1 MDYPVDGIHHIT
13 VCAGGA
19 QEDIDFMINVAGQR
33 LIKQTVL
40 FDGRYA
46 HYHMYYANAAA
57 QPGSVYTTFPYN
69 RVKGR
74 PGSGQLAHTSYSIPK
89 GSIAFWKDHLKANN
103 ANPGPVRE
111 RFGQKYMQFQHPSG
125 LGLEVM
131 EAEDARVGFE
141 VGNITKDVSM
151 QGFNSGLL
159 SVREIAETERFFVD
173 ALGFR
178 KTGQDGNIHRYEV
191 AKGGAGA
198 MVELVHEPEKAS
210 GSWTFGAGCAHHIAM
225 NVADDEALAKQK
237 GIYEELGYTDCSEI
251 KDRNYFHSIYTRCP
265 GGILVECAATAP
277 GAFAKDEPYQ
287 EMGTSLL
294 LPPWFEAQRKEIEAM
309 LEPVT
314 VPKANFANPLI
325 EFVAA
330 AAPGAAVSTA
340 EASRRISGEWV
351 PVTDK

>member
-1 MDYPVDGIHHIT
+1 MDYPVTGIHHIT

-19 QEDIDFMINVAGQR
+19 QEDVDFMIKVAGQR

-46 HYHMYYANAAA
+46 HYHMYYANAGAE
-57 QPGSVYTTFPYN
+57 PGSVYTTFPYN

-89 GSIAFWKDHLKANN
+89 GTIGFWSDHLKHNN
-103 ANPGPVRE
+103 ASPGEVKE
-111 RFGQKYMQFQHPSG
+111 RFGQKYLQFKHPSG

-131 EAEDARVGFE
+131 ETNDSRVGFE
-141 VGNITKDVSM
+141 VGEITKEVSM

-178 KTGQDGNIHRYEV
+178 KTGQDGNIHRFEV

-198 MVELVHEPEKAS
+198 MVELVHEPDKPS

-251 KDRNYFHSIYTRCP
+251 KDRFYFHSIYTRCP

-277 GAFAKDEPYQ
+277 GGFSQDEPYQ
-287 EMGTSLL
+287 KMGTSLL
-294 LPPWFEAQRKEIEAM
+294 LPPWFEEQRKAIEAM
-309 LEPVT
+309 LEPIT
-314 VPKANFANPLI
+314 VPAENFAHPLI
-325 EFVAA
+325 ENTNAAVPGSSAAATAASHRKAEFVAA
-330 AAPGAAVSTA
+330 
-340 EASRRISGEWV
+340 
-351 PVTDK
+351 DQK